1 MSGRVIGNYRI
12 ADYIGSGGF
21 GSVFKAEDVNT
32 PGRIVAIKEL
42 HKKHTRNAVIKQRF
56 FQEAVAMARLDH
68 PNLPRLFTFGED
80 NGSYYLVM
88 EFISGKLLTDEIGES
103 GGLKPPAA
111 IAIISQV
118 LEGVSYAHENGIIHR
133 DLKPDNLMLMNGETL
148 RVKVLDF
155 GIARMVGGESLTM
168 TGEGF
173 GTPAYMS
180 PERITGERA
189 VDHRTDIY
197 SLGIILVQMLTGKP
211 PFESRATDPAAYWFE
226 MRKLHESQD
235 LPPLSPLGVPIGL
248 EAIIRRAAAKRIED
262 RYQTAS
268 EMLAQIRSL
277 TGEVAQIPLE
287 TGTATLIL
295 TTAPGAAEVFVDET
309 PRGISEELRGKL
321 LIEGLTSGV
330 HTVRVSKAG
339 FSDYRISVSIEGSQ
353 QTDLQVALAAH
364 ATMAIPRFDNDT
376 AAVDFSTQAID
387 NSDTIRTAMLVVE
400 SVPAGSTVFV
410 GTRPVALADATGRA
424 TFALQPGVHEVQ
436 VSAPSGATRKE
447 FVTVTDQDTGSL
459 KTITLPIPRAAL
471 TGATVQVIKREPTR
485 TGQRVAMAVV
495 LVLLA
500 ALVAASYYV
509 IRGPTRMNAPVE
521 SSSVL
526 PPTQAPE
533 PAPSTP
539 PEPDTKATI
548 QLPEEKKPKDSA
560 ELAAQ
565 KKAREASR
573 SDEKVLPEKQAQN
586 PAAAAAVGHPAVIP
600 APALP
605 DPPVQTQEQ
614 PPAAEGACIAV
625 ALTGPNGQPGSGVR
639 LTLALESGNS
649 YSGQTNDKGRWH
661 RCGLTIGQ
669 RGKLI
674 VFGPA
679 GGGLTSR
686 PVIVTS
692 SRNWVQIQIESP
704 STHVNTEPDGGRVFR
719 PRRRPPFSRR
729 PQ

>member
-88 EFISGKLLTDEIGES
+88 EFISGTLLTDEIRES
-103 GGLKPPAA
+103 GGLKAPAA
-111 IAIISQV
+111 TAIISQV
-118 LEGVSYAHENGIIHR
+118 LDGVSYAHENGIIHR
-133 DLKPDNLMLMNGETL
+133 DLKPDNLMLTNGDAL

-155 GIARMVGGESLTM
+155 GIARMVGGENLTM

-180 PERITGERA
+180 PERITGEGR

-235 LPPLSPLGVPIGL
+235 LPPLSPLGVPVGL

-262 RYQTAS
+262 RYQTAR
-268 EMLAQIRSL
+268 EMLGEIRRF
-277 TGEVAQIPLE
+277 TGESAQLE
-287 TGTATLIL
+287 IGTARLIV
-295 TTAPGAAEVFVDET
+295 TTAPGAANVFVDEI

-330 HTVRVSKAG
+330 HTVRVSKVG
-339 FSDYRISVSIEGSQ
+339 FSDYRISVSIESGQ
-353 QTDLQVALAAH
+353 QTDLQVALAANT
-364 ATMAIPRFDNDT
+364 TMPIPRFDNDT
-376 AAVDFSTQAID
+376 SVVGVSTQAID
-387 NSDTIRTAMLVVE
+387 NSDTVRTAMLVVE

-410 GTRPVALADATGRA
+410 GTRPVALADAAGRA
-424 TFALQPGVHEVQ
+424 TFSLQPGVHEVQ
-436 VSAPSGATRKE
+436 VSAPSGGTRTQ

-459 KTITLPIPRAAL
+459 KTITLPIPPTTPTDASVR
-471 TGATVQVIKREPTR
+471 VIKREPTR
-485 TGQRVAMAVV
+485 TGQQVAMAVV
-495 LVLLA
+495 LILLA
-500 ALVAASYYV
+500 ALGAASYFV
-509 IRGPTRMNAPVE
+509 IRGPARIHDPVE
-521 SSSVL
+521 SAGL
-526 PPTQAPE
+526 PPPQ
-533 PAPSTP
+533 PAETASTTP
-539 PEPDTKATI
+539 PEPVTKVTV
-548 QLPEEKKPKDSA
+548 PGTEDKKPKDSA
-560 ELAAQ
+560 DLAAQ
-565 KKAREASR
+565 KKSKDASA
-573 SDEKVLPEKQAQN
+573 SDEKVLAEKQSQHAA
-586 PAAAAAVGHPAVIP
+586 PATAPGHPADIP
-600 APALP
+600 APAQP
-605 DPPVQTQEQ
+605 N
-614 PPAAEGACIAV
+614 PPAQSQAEPSVAEGACIVV
-625 ALTGPNGQPGSGVR
+625 ALTGPNGQPGRGVR

-649 YSGQTNDKGRWH
+649 YSGQTNANGRWH

-669 RGKLI
+669 RGKVI

-679 GGGLTSR
+679 GGGLASR
-686 PVIVTS
+686 PVIVTAGRS
-692 SRNWVQIQIESP
+692 FVTIQIEGP
-704 STHVNTEPDGGRVFR
+704 STHVTTEPNDNRIFR

-729 PQ
+729 PL